1 MTSASGQTR
10 FMVECRGT
18 TGGFMS
24 EQRAVDFVNVFLGS
38 RIFKKESV
46 GKLSGK
52 WYFFKPQIGNLSPA
66 CHLPNSAF
74 CVVPYSGGYPTGYG
88 IYNPSYGSVPTEM
101 AQENFI
107 KGFTHFSH
115 SGAGFLGNFYNYF
128 MICPSKG
135 KQKILMEKGGCG
147 WYEADTADYYA
158 KVALDGRA
166 ANYEF
171 SLKKDRTISILP
183 YYGGL
188 DNESRRC
195 KVARYEYTEGRIGDT
210 PVYCVNIDG
219 MPLFFA
225 LASKDKFVLGEED
238 GARRLTFDKDDVSLS
253 VSYSFVS
260 AEEACQ
266 RVASSCFSYAEAK
279 ARAEGIWEKALS
291 AVDIKSDERTRTL
304 FYTALYNALKK
315 PCIDN
320 FKYPVF
326 DLATMWDMY
335 KTHFPLMYLLYPDK
349 AATIVNGL
357 EKCFVNGYFGNSKLM
372 ENIPTRK
379 STQAVS
385 LMSLCIATAYLYG
398 VQADYDTLL
407 PLAKK
412 DLEYHAS
419 RAKFF
424 RPYVTHNLDFLDA
437 YYALV
442 SCGVDFSGDIHAAAK
457 YREARLY
464 NRNELLKSGFGRK
477 FYEGTNINYSFR
489 VSASTQQ
496 RLKKCNKQQL
506 IKEMDGFFGFEGEDA
521 VNFTSPT
528 PYRVVLKRGKRY
540 RRFEGLNNEPD
551 METMYMYH
559 KLREYGK
566 CEDIINEVIKYNF
579 NTGNGGLCGNDDS
592 GALTSWLALN
602 ILGLYPVIGT
612 NQVLIGSPQID
623 EATISLEKALTIKTV
638 GRGEG
643 KYIRRVM
650 LNGKELTDRQTDISA
665 LKEGGELVVEY

>member
-1 MTSASGQTR
+1 
-10 FMVECRGT
+10 
-18 TGGFMS
+18 MS
-24 EQRAVDFVNVFLGS
+24 EQRAVDFVNVFWGS
-38 RIFKKESV
+38 RTFKKDSE

-66 CHLPNSAF
+66 CYLPNSAF
-74 CVVPYSGGYPTGYG
+74 CVVPYSGGYPSGYG

-101 AQENFI
+101 AKENFI

-115 SGAGFLGNFYNYF
+115 SGAGFLNNFYNYF
-128 MICPSKG
+128 MICPSKD
-135 KQKILMEKGGCG
+135 KQKLLTERGGCG

-158 KVALDGRA
+158 KVALDGAA

-171 SLKKDRTISILP
+171 ELKKDKTIRILP

-188 DNESRRC
+188 DNQSKRC
-195 KVARYEYTEGRIGDT
+195 KVFRYAYTEQKIGDT
-210 PVYCVNIDG
+210 LTFCVNIDG

-225 LASKDKFVLGEED
+225 VASKDTFVFEKDNGDCL
-238 GARRLTFDKDDVSLS
+238 LTFEKNKVSLS

-260 AEEACQ
+260 ADEACEK
-266 RVASSCFSYAEAK
+266 VALSCFNYKQAK
-279 ARAEGIWEKALS
+279 KRAEDIWEKALS
-291 AVDIKSDERTRTL
+291 VVKIKGDERTQIL

-320 FKYPVF
+320 FMYPVF

-335 KTHFPLMYLLYPDK
+335 KTHFPLMYMLYPDK

-357 EKCFVNGYFGNSKLM
+357 EKCFVNGQFANSKLM
-372 ENIPTRK
+372 EAMRTRE
-379 STQAVS
+379 SRQAVS
-385 LMSLCIATAYLYG
+385 LMSLCIATAYLYAIK
-398 VQADYDTLL
+398 ADYDILL

-412 DLEYHAS
+412 DVEYHAK

-424 RPYVTHNLDFLDA
+424 KPYVTHNLDFLDA

-442 SCGVDFSGDIHAAAK
+442 ACGVDFSQDIHEAAK

-464 NRNELLKSGFGRK
+464 NKNELLKSGLRRK

-489 VSASTQQ
+489 VSSSTQP
-496 RLKKCNKQQL
+496 RLKKCNKQQI
-506 IKEMDGFFGFEGEDA
+506 IKEMDGFFGFEGEDI
-521 VNFTSPT
+521 VNFASPT
-528 PYRVVLKRGKRY
+528 PYRVVLKRGNGY
-540 RRFEGLNNEPD
+540 RRFEGLNNETD

-559 KLREYGK
+559 KLGEYGK

-579 NTGNGGLCGNDDS
+579 NTGSGGLCGNDDS
-592 GALTSWLALN
+592 GGLTSWLALN
-602 ILGLYPVIGT
+602 ILGLFPVIGT
-612 NQVLIGSPQID
+612 NQVLIGSPQFD
-623 EATISLEKALTIKTV
+623 EATLSLEKALTIKTI

-643 KYIRRVM
+643 KHIKRVM
-650 LNGKELTDRQTDISA
+650 LNGKELPDRQTDIGT
-665 LKEGGELVVEY
+665 LKEGGELLIEY